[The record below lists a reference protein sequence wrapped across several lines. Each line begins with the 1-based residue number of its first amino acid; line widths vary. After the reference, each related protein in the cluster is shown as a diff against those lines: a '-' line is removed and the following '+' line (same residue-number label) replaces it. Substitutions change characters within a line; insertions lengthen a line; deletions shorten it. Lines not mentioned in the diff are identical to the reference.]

1 MSNKRLTAVWEH
13 SEQEKTALLALLSL
27 ADRADDDGFCWPSH
41 EDTAQRART
50 SRTYVGD
57 LLRKIEECGELYI
70 HERPGKTHQYLVLPG
85 MSYPEIV
92 QAMQHRFDYDKLKA
106 ETETENI
113 AKKQG
118 VKSTDMLNLQNRW
131 VSVQQTGGVKSTE
144 HEPSFNPKD
153 NPHNSEIDFSSF
165 TDDDWTA
172 FLKAG
177 AHDYDK
183 HPVGSSKN
191 KKQLADYP
199 PQHRDLLYPFCQYF
213 RFPFPDEKKKWIK
226 QVDVWVNRNYTPS
239 DVANAI
245 AYVEEQE
252 GWEVYQ
258 PSSITKSFGK
268 EQTSTAKPK
277 ATEVHR

>member
-1 MSNKRLTAVWEH
+1 MTDRYIFKRKREENWTVLPNDMLCNKELSWEARGLLCYLLSKPKDWTVRKKDLETQSPA
-13 SEQEKTALLALLSL
+13 SEYVVKRILDELEKARYIRREKTRNDKGQWEWHTWVFDEPIPQNMGRGETIPQKTRHGLAT
-27 ADRADDDGFCWPSH
+27 DGNL
-41 EDTAQRART
+41 
-50 SRTYVGD
+50 GD
-57 LLRKIEECGELYI
+57 I
-70 HERPGKTHQYLVLPG
+70 Q
-85 MSYPEIV
+85 
-92 QAMQHRFDYDKLKA
+92 
-106 ETETENI
+106 
-113 AKKQG
+113 
-118 VKSTDMLNLQNRW
+118 STDEQN
-131 VSVQQTGGVKSTE
+131 TT
-144 HEPSFNPKD
+144 
-153 NPHNSEIDFSSF
+153 NSEKDFSSF

-258 PSSITKSFGK
+258 PASITKAFGK
-268 EQTSTAKPK
+268 EQTSTAKDPYFK
-277 ATEVHR
+277 EAK